1 MEYKRTNVFCELSD
15 RALAGL
21 SAAVES
27 LPTSCSVIARV
38 AQGGPK
44 VGSVT
49 LTTGHGSNVAKLC
62 GPATVRADRLERN
75 ING

>member
-1 MEYKRTNVFCELSD
+1 MEYKRTNVLRELPN
-15 RALAGL
+15 RAFADLNN
-21 SAAVES
+21 AVKS
-27 LPTSCSVIARV
+27 LPTSRSVTARV
-38 AQGGPK
+38 AC
-44 VGSVT
+44 VT

>member
-1 MEYKRTNVFCELSD
+1 MEYKRTNVFCELPD
-15 RALAGL
+15 RAFAGL
-21 SAAVES
+21 STAVKS
-27 LPTSCSVIARV
+27 LPTRRSVIAE
-38 AQGGPK
+38 

-62 GPATVRADRLERN
+62 GPATLRADRLERN

>member
-1 MEYKRTNVFCELSD
+1 MEYKRTNVFCELPD
-15 RALAGL
+15 RAFAGL
-21 SAAVES
+21 STAVKS
-27 LPTSCSVIARV
+27 LPTRRSVIAE
-38 AQGGPK
+38 

-62 GPATVRADRLERN
+62 GPATLLADRLERN

>member
-1 MEYKRTNVFCELSD
+1 MEYKRTNVRC
-15 RALAGL
+15 GL
-21 SAAVES
+21 PNRVFADLNAAVES
-27 LPTSCSVIARV
+27 PPTSRSVIAKV
-38 AQGGPK
+38 A
-44 VGSVT
+44 SVT